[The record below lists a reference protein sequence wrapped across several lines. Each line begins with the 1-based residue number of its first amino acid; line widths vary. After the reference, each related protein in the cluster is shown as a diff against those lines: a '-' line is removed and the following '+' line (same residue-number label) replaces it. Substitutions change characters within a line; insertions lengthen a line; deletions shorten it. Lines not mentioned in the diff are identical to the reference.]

1 MPHHERHPKGG
12 NAFKYGARSDI
23 RQDRVEHEEIHADG
37 RRDEVGRAS
46 KTYSKDPA
54 KIIVIEDDSDVREI
68 TTASLVKLGYEVID
82 GDGGSGVLEQSED
95 IHQSVDLLLS
105 DVVLPN
111 GTNGV
116 DITSQLKEKCR
127 NLKVPL
133 MTGYADQDIL
143 VPTVSDRRFELLK

>member
-1 MPHHERHPKGG
+1 M
-12 NAFKYGARSDI
+12 
-23 RQDRVEHEEIHADG
+23 
-37 RRDEVGRAS
+37 
-46 KTYSKDPA
+46 
-54 KIIVIEDDSDVREI
+54 IEDDSDVREI
-68 TTASLVKLGYEVID
+68 TTASLVKLGYEIID